1 MGKPMNN
8 SDKGHTK
15 VKDMVVLTLLSD
27 IDQAKEYET
36 LLRLNDIPT
45 TLKEEMDAQGESK
58 GVAKEEPIPRG
69 TDPAD
74 IAAMRGARAMLKAE
88 KRLAADGIEIEG
100 HRYGA
105 PPPPS

>member
-27 IDQAKEYET
+27 MDQAREYET

-45 TLKEEMDAQGESK
+45 TLKEQADTRDESN
-58 GVAKEEPIPRG
+58 GVAILVPEDSLDEAHVVIESQDAYDDFYDYALEDEDDVDF
-69 TDPAD
+69 DPD
-74 IAAMRGARAMLKAE
+74 YPDDE
-88 KRLAADGIEIEG
+88 F
-100 HRYGA
+100 
-105 PPPPS
+105 